1 MKKVSLFSII
11 VIIIL
16 NIFSADI
23 NANTTNIKPIRAGVL
38 LYNEDDY
45 YISEVRDYLLKIENE
60 NKERIDFIFYDADRN
75 QELQNKQ
82 IDELINMKVDLI
94 LLNIVDIHQAD
105 SIINKIKAH
114 NIPVIFF
121 NREPSS
127 LKGVK
132 SYGKSLYIGTEACE
146 SGEIQG
152 EMIINE
158 MKSGNIKDRNGN
170 GILDYVLLQ
179 GDKDNIEAQLRSECV
194 IKSINK
200 NGIRTNEIASEY
212 CNWQQEC
219 AKNKIESLFS
229 NYGDNI
235 EVIIS
240 NNDEMAIGA
249 ILALQERGYN
259 IGDPNKFISVVGV
272 DGTTEARKM
281 IENGFMT
288 GTVIQDAEG
297 MAKALY
303 RIGLNLAQGNPP
315 LQDTEYKFDVT
326 GVGVR
331 IPYNGYIVRNS
342 PNL

>member
-1 MKKVSLFSII
+1 
-11 VIIIL
+11 
-16 NIFSADI
+16 
-23 NANTTNIKPIRAGVL
+23 
-38 LYNEDDY
+38 
-45 YISEVRDYLLKIENE
+45 
-60 NKERIDFIFYDADRN
+60 
-75 QELQNKQ
+75 
-82 IDELINMKVDLI
+82 
-94 LLNIVDIHQAD
+94 AD